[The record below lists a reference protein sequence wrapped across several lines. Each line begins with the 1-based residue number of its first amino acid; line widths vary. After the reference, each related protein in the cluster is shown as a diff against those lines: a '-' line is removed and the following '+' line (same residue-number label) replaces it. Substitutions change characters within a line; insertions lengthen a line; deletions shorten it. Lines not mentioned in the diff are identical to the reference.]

1 MLSRF
6 NTAEITEKWPWWAQL
21 HAFWHKLPHYNS
33 IPVANSTPGQDR
45 AAEAGGVDGYADGAE
60 ATENDKLP
68 AGWNGV
74 QEYPASGRDVEPE
87 IEEPLNDEVRQLVN
101 FEVIAA

>member
-1 MLSRF
+1 VLLKL
-6 NTAEITEKWPWWAQL
+6 AELI
-21 HAFWHKLPHYNS
+21 
-33 IPVANSTPGQDR
+33 
-45 AAEAGGVDGYADGAE
+45 GAE

-74 QEYPASGRDVEPE
+74 HEYPASGQDVELE